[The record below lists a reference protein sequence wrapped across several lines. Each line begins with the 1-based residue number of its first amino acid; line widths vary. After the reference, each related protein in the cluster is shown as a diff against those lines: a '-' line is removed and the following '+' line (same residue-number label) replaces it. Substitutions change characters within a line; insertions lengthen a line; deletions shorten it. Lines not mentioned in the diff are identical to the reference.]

1 MKIAKK
7 LSTLFFFFI
16 FISSS
21 TYAIDPRLHWN
32 TIESDNFY
40 IHYADG
46 YETLAQKTANSAQ
59 KAHTLLSPQLNWQP
73 TDKTHLIL
81 SDETDTANGYATA
94 INFNRSVLFVAPP
107 DTTNGLE
114 DFDDWLE
121 TLIIH
126 EYTHI
131 LHLDKINGAA
141 DYAQNILG
149 RHFLLFPNV
158 YQPGWFIEGL
168 ATHHETNKQKGIGR
182 GQSSLFNMMM
192 RSEVE
197 NGIKPA
203 NQVNL
208 PIKSWPMG
216 TVYYLYG
223 VHFYQFIEERYGKK
237 GISALIENYSNN
249 IIPFMINTNAQ
260 QVFEK
265 DIDELWDEFSSW
277 LTEKYQPEINEHKIT
292 TLVEGKKITD
302 LGYNTQQL
310 DSYKPGEIYYVANGA
325 FEHAQLV
332 RRVNDEST
340 VLAEVHNRAKI
351 NAHKTSGV
359 LIIQIEYCDE
369 YNINSDLYVLDY
381 NDNNI
386 RRLTECGRYRSA
398 SWSADGEHIIAVKTD
413 KGISHLHL
421 LNNQGELLKVLW
433 QGKDTD
439 IVTQIK
445 SSPNG
450 NKIIAAVFRAGS
462 GWNIEE
468 FNLDTLQWRF
478 ITNDD
483 YIDMYPSYNDTG
495 NAILFS
501 SDRSGRYQVYRY
513 KNNSQQLEQLT
524 RVASGAFNSVQLNE
538 HTALYYAGYNANGH
552 DIYELQNTQ
561 IISTEPVISSDHKS
575 SLTTGS
581 FLKNADVSEA
591 DDYSALSSLYPRWW
605 FPFISLNNDR
615 NEYGFST
622 SGNDA
627 LGIHNYI
634 FNLAYDTTN
643 NWLVGNISYA
653 YANRFSL
660 GYQRS
665 TDILR
670 TIAGDF
676 AVARN
681 VDDLFL
687 SVGFSNPAIES
698 NTRYQLGAVVS
709 QSEDGL
715 RADGIPPQQKT
726 QDNLLGAAVLFN
738 NSHNYIRS
746 ISPSDGRNIRALL
759 ETSEFLENDFYT
771 GEVYTLDWRE
781 FLSLGHQNVLAIRL
795 VQGWGTDQP
804 KNFQL
809 GGEDNDFH
817 ILDFIS
823 PISEP
828 LFDKR
833 KYALRGYAEG
843 LPQLFG
849 RRMQLGSLE
858 WRFPGSL
865 IERGF
870 MSPPVG
876 VIQWSGSIFVE
887 SGAAYESSSPD
898 VYYSSAGLE
907 LQADVN
913 LFYGLTTR
921 MRLGFASGFD
931 NDIGEERVYFNLGAS
946 F

>member
-1 MKIAKK
+1 MNITIK
-7 LSTLFFFFI
+7 LSVLLFLI

-32 TIESDNFY
+32 TIESANFY

-46 YETLAQKTANSAQ
+46 YELLAQKTANSAE

-73 TDKTHLIL
+73 LDKTHLVL
-81 SDETDTANGYATA
+81 SDETDTANGYATP

-107 DTTNGLE
+107 DSTNGLE

-131 LHLDKINGAA
+131 LHLDKVNGAA
-141 DYAQNILG
+141 DYTRTVLG
-149 RHFLLFPNV
+149 RQFLLFPNV
-158 YQPGWFIEGL
+158 YQPGWFTEGL
-168 ATHHETNKQKGIGR
+168 ATYHETSKQKGIGR
-182 GQSSLFNMMM
+182 GQSSLFKMMM

-208 PIKSWPMG
+208 PIRSWPMG
-216 TVYYLYG
+216 NVYYLYG
-223 VHFYQFIEERYGKK
+223 VHFYQFIEEKYGKK
-237 GISALIENYSNN
+237 GISALIENYSDN

-265 DIDELWDEFSSW
+265 DIDELWEEFSIW
-277 LTEKYQPEINEHKIT
+277 LNKKYKPEITAQQKSI
-292 TLVEGKKITD
+292 LVEGNKLTD
-302 LGYNTQQL
+302 IGYNTKYL
-310 DSYKPGEIYYVANGA
+310 DSNKSGEIYYVANGA
-325 FEHAQLV
+325 FEHAQLIH
-332 RRVNDEST
+332 RVNNKDNI
-340 VLAEVHNRAKI
+340 VAEVHNRAQI
-351 NAHKTSGV
+351 NSHQKSGV
-359 LIIQIEYCDE
+359 LIIQNEYCDE
-369 YNINSDLYVLDY
+369 YNLNSDLYVIENSDSK
-381 NDNNI
+381 I

-413 KGISHLHL
+413 KGISQLLL
-421 LNNQGELLKVLW
+421 LNKQGESIKELW

-445 SSPNG
+445 NAPIE
-450 NKIIAAVFRAGS
+450 NKIIAAVFRTGK

-483 YIDMYPSYNDTG
+483 YIDMYPSYSDAG
-495 NAILFS
+495 KSILFS
-501 SDRSGRYQVYRY
+501 SERSGRYQIYRY
-513 KNNSQQLEQLT
+513 KNNSKQFEQLT

-538 HTALYYAGYNANGH
+538 NTPLYYTGYSANGH
-552 DIYELQNTQ
+552 DIYELENVQA
-561 IISTEPVISSDHKS
+561 ISLESVTSPDHKS
-575 SLTTGS
+575 TLTSGTS
-581 FLKNADVSEA
+581 TKKVNVSKAE
-591 DDYSALSSLYPRWW
+591 DYSPLSSLYPRWW
-605 FPFISLNNDR
+605 LPFISLNNDR
-615 NEYGFST
+615 TEYGITT

-627 LGIHNYI
+627 LGIHNYF

-643 NWLVGNISYA
+643 KWLVGNLSYA

-681 VDDLFL
+681 VDEVFL
-687 SVGFSNPAIES
+687 SVGFSNLEVES
-698 NTRYQLGAVVS
+698 SIRYQLGAVIS
-709 QSEDGL
+709 QSEDGI

-726 QDNLLGAAVLFN
+726 KDNLLGAAILFN
-738 NSHNYIRS
+738 NSQNYIRS
-746 ISPSDGRNIRALL
+746 ISPSDGRNVRTLI
-759 ETSEFLENDFYT
+759 ETSEVLESNFS

-781 FLSLGHQNVLAIRL
+781 FLSLGSQNVLAIRL

-804 KNFQL
+804 KPFQL
-809 GGEDNDFH
+809 GGEDNDFGV
-817 ILDFIS
+817 LDFIN

-843 LPQLFG
+843 LPQLSG
-849 RRMQLGSLE
+849 RRMQIGSLE

-887 SGAAYESSSPD
+887 SGAAYQSSSPET
-898 VYYSSAGLE
+898 YYSSAGLE

-931 NDIGEERVYFNLGAS
+931 TDIGEERVYFNLGAS